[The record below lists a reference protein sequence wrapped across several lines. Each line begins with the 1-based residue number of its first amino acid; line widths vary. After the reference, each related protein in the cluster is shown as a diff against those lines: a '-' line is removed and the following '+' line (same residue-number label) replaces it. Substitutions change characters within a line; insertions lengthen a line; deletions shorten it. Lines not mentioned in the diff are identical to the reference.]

1 MCDAI
6 TAALLDCA
14 DAKYRDFSIK
24 LTPSVPPERIIG
36 VRIPQLRAM
45 AKTADARQAEQFMNA
60 LPHVYFE
67 ENNLHAV
74 LIEHIKD
81 YGRCLARLEEF
92 LPYIDNWATCDMC
105 SPKALKARRDQTAS
119 KALEW
124 TGSKHVYTVRFGIKI
139 LMQFY
144 MDEWFL
150 PEYAYRVA
158 EIKSDEYYVNMMA
171 AWYFATLL
179 CKQKTFAMS
188 CIESGIVSEAVLK
201 MTVRKALDSYRVT
214 AEQKARLRE
223 LQIK

>member
-1 MCDAI
+1 
-6 TAALLDCA
+6 
-14 DAKYRDFSIK
+14 
-24 LTPSVPPERIIG
+24 
-36 VRIPQLRAM
+36 
-45 AKTADARQAEQFMNA
+45 
-60 LPHVYFE
+60 
-67 ENNLHAV
+67 
-74 LIEHIKD
+74 
-81 YGRCLARLEEF
+81 
-92 LPYIDNWATCDMC
+92 MC

-158 EIKSDEYYVNMMA
+158 EIKSDEYYVNMMS

-188 CIESGIVSEAVLK
+188 CIERGIISEAVLK